1 MNFLKAN
8 KTQIPFK
15 LQFFGEGEP
24 TPEPNL
30 NLKTYSHEEAEMVS
44 TLKTAPKNQY
54 KVGDSLY
61 IDYEKLK
68 ASFDKTSSELASLK
82 KQVQQ
87 KMTDEEKKAEED
99 KALREKVANYESQLE
114 NLTLEK
120 SLTKNNLFS
129 SEEAQNILKSKDNK
143 SEMLE
148 SIMTLVSA
156 KIEQAKK
163 NAIAEFMQS
172 SNVTGGIKTQNSA
185 DDEII
190 AMAKRASKTTQKSNF
205 F

>member
-24 TPEPNL
+24 TPEPNP
-30 NLKTYSHEEAEMVS
+30 NLKTYSQEE
-44 TLKTAPKNQY
+44 
-54 KVGDSLY
+54 
-61 IDYEKLK
+61 YEKLK

-148 SIMTLVSA
+148 RIMTLVSA

>member
-24 TPEPNL
+24 TPEPNP
-30 NLKTYSHEEAEMVS
+30 NLKTYSQEE
-44 TLKTAPKNQY
+44 
-54 KVGDSLY
+54 
-61 IDYEKLK
+61 YEKLK

>member
-15 LQFFGEGEP
+15 LQFFGEGDP
-24 TPEPNL
+24 TPEPNP
-30 NLKTYSHEEAEMVS
+30 KMYSHEE
-44 TLKTAPKNQY
+44 
-54 KVGDSLY
+54 
-61 IDYEKLK
+61 YEKLK

-82 KQVQQ
+82 KQV
-87 KMTDEEKKAEED
+87 MTDEEKKAEEG
-99 KALREKVANYESQLE
+99 KALREKLANYESQLE

-129 SEEAQNILKSKDNK
+129 SEEAQNILKLKENK
-143 SEMLE
+143 NEMLE

-172 SNVTGGIKTQNSA
+172 SNVTGGIKTPNSE

-190 AMAKRASKTTQKSNF
+190 AMAKRASKTTEKSNF

>member
-24 TPEPNL
+24 TPEPNP
-30 NLKTYSHEEAEMVS
+30 NPKTYSHEE
-44 TLKTAPKNQY
+44 
-54 KVGDSLY
+54 
-61 IDYEKLK
+61 YEKLK

-82 KQVQQ
+82 KQAQQ

-99 KALREKVANYESQLE
+99 KALREKLANYESQLE

-172 SNVTGGIKTQNSA
+172 SNVNGGIPTPNSA

>member
-15 LQFFGEGEP
+15 LQFFGEGEL
-24 TPEPNL
+24 TPEPNP
-30 NLKTYSHEEAEMVS
+30 NLKMYSHEE
-44 TLKTAPKNQY
+44 
-54 KVGDSLY
+54 
-61 IDYEKLK
+61 YEKLK

-172 SNVTGGIKTQNSA
+172 SNVTGGVKTPNSA

>member
-24 TPEPNL
+24 TPEPNP
-30 NLKTYSHEEAEMVS
+30 NLKTYSQEE
-44 TLKTAPKNQY
+44 
-54 KVGDSLY
+54 
-61 IDYEKLK
+61 YEKLK
-68 ASFDKTSSELASLK
+68 ASFDKTSSELANLK

>member
-24 TPEPNL
+24 TPEPNP
-30 NLKTYSHEEAEMVS
+30 NLKTYSHEE
-44 TLKTAPKNQY
+44 
-54 KVGDSLY
+54 
-61 IDYEKLK
+61 YEKLK

-82 KQVQQ
+82 KQAQQ

-99 KALREKVANYESQLE
+99 KALREKLANYESQLE

-172 SNVTGGIKTQNSA
+172 SNVNGGIPTPNSA

>member
-15 LQFFGEGEP
+15 LQFFGEGEL
-24 TPEPNL
+24 TPEPNP
-30 NLKTYSHEEAEMVS
+30 NLKTYSYEE
-44 TLKTAPKNQY
+44 
-54 KVGDSLY
+54 
-61 IDYEKLK
+61 YEKLK

-172 SNVTGGIKTQNSA
+172 SNVTGGVKTPNSA

>member
-24 TPEPNL
+24 TPEPNP
-30 NLKTYSHEEAEMVS
+30 NLKTYSHEEYA
-44 TLKTAPKNQY
+44 
-54 KVGDSLY
+54 
-61 IDYEKLK
+61 KLK

-82 KQVQQ
+82 KQI
-87 KMTDEEKKAEED
+87 MTDEEKKAEED

-148 SIMTLVSA
+148 SIMTLVTA

-172 SNVTGGIKTQNSA
+172 SNVTGGIKTPNSA

>member
-24 TPEPNL
+24 TPEPNP
-30 NLKTYSHEEAEMVS
+30 NLKTYSQEE
-44 TLKTAPKNQY
+44 
-54 KVGDSLY
+54 
-61 IDYEKLK
+61 YEKLK

-148 SIMTLVSA
+148 SIMTLISA

-172 SNVTGGIKTQNSA
+172 SNVTGGIKTPNSA